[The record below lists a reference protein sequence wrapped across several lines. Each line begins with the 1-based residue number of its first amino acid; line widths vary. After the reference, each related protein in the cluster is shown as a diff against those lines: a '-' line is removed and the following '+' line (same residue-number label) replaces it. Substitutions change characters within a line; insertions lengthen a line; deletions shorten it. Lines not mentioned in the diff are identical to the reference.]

1 MRQCTSF
8 RRLLLGLVLT
18 FLSFSPASA
27 QNTVNCDNPVS
38 QMEMTLCAERDWQAA
53 DAELNTVYKAAME
66 KMREM
71 DSYLPDSLKGATEAL
86 RDAQRAWVPYRDKAC
101 AAYGFLARGGTL
113 EPQLI
118 YVCRAE
124 LTRTRV
130 NELNELAGGLGN

>member
-1 MRQCTSF
+1 M
-8 RRLLLGLVLT
+8 
-18 FLSFSPASA
+18 FSPASA
-27 QNTVNCDNPVS
+27 QNNVNCSNPVS

-53 DAELNTVYKAAME
+53 DAELNTAYKVAMA

-71 DSYLPDSLKGATEAL
+71 DGYLPDSLKGAADAL

-118 YVCRAE
+118 YVCRAQ
-124 LTRTRV
+124 LTSTRV

>member
-1 MRQCTSF
+1 MRQCISF
-8 RRLLLGLVLT
+8 RRLLLGFVLA
-18 FLSFSPASA
+18 FLPFSPASA
-27 QNTVNCDNPVS
+27 QNTANCDNPVS

-71 DSYLPDSLKGATEAL
+71 DGYLPDSLKGATEAL

-118 YVCRAE
+118 YVCRAQ